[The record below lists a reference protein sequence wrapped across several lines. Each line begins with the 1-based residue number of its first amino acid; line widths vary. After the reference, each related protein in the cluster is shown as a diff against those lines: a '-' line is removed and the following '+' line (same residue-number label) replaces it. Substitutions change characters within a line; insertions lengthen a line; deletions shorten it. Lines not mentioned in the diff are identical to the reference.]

1 MQFPLRLQILLPFA
15 LLQLVTVT
23 AIAVYASWLALA
35 KVESDLTTR
44 LQQISMSL
52 KDTSF
57 PLNQPILNRLASL
70 TGAEMILWDESNRVA
85 LMTPG
90 IIQPLTAEETGA
102 LAALDD
108 DDDVKHERFRN
119 SITVAGQHYIH
130 HRMRYPG
137 ARQARAISIL
147 YPEESI
153 EIARRNAMLPP
164 LIVGSLLGF
173 VTILTSFF
181 IANSVSGRI
190 NSLQT
195 QVRRVASGDFRPVP
209 VPGRADEIQRLALS
223 FNEMAMA
230 LEASRRVLRETERSR
245 LLTQLISGLAHTLR
259 NAITGARISVQLH
272 QRRCQNPDNALERAL
287 AQMSLTEEQIK
298 ALLRITRG
306 EQRTSVAGSVDQILS
321 ETLRLITPIVEHH
334 RIAFE
339 SILTDSTCR
348 VDDADAIRAAMVNLL
363 MNAIEATGPEGSLRI
378 ISKTDDNYFTIDLGN
393 TGPRITPELA
403 ERIFDPF
410 FSTKQEGVGLG
421 LSLARQSI
429 EDCHGQLS
437 LHTIDDMTVFR
448 IRLPMTPSNRIPPS
462 HTPIT
467 VSDLP
472 TRKDLSREE
481 TL

>member
-1 MQFPLRLQILLPFA
+1 VQFPLRLQILLPFA

-23 AIAVYASWLALA
+23 AIAAYASWLALA

-108 DDDVKHERFRN
+108 DVKYERFRN

-181 IANSVSGRI
+181 IANSVSRRI

-209 VPGRADEIQRLALS
+209 VPGRADEIQRLAMS

-306 EQRTSVAGSVDQILS
+306 EERTSVAGSVDQILS

-378 ISKTDDNYFTIDLGN
+378 ISKTDDKYFTIDLGN

-462 HTPIT
+462 PTPIT
-467 VSDLP
+467 ASVLSAHKDLP
-472 TRKDLSREE
+472 REE
-481 TL
+481 TP

>member
-23 AIAVYASWLALA
+23 AIAAYASWLALA

-57 PLNQPILNRLASL
+57 PLNQPILDRLASL

-108 DDDVKHERFRN
+108 DVKYERFRN

-181 IANSVSGRI
+181 IANSVSRRI

-209 VPGRADEIQRLALS
+209 VPGRADEIQRLAMS

-378 ISKTDDNYFTIDLGN
+378 ISKTDDKYFTIDLGN

-462 HTPIT
+462 PTPIT
-467 VSDLP
+467 ASVLSAHKDLP
-472 TRKDLSREE
+472 REE
-481 TL
+481 TP